1 MIPSTLTG
9 VAVLAAV
16 LIPGYCWTVVADRRR
31 VRSARS
37 GVLDAVDVL
46 VVGTVSVFLSAGT
59 VFGLGEVIDV
69 VPGLREFVN
78 DPVGD
83 IRVNPWRT
91 GLAAVLVVALASI
104 GSSIAVRLR
113 HKDSPDS
120 LHPESV
126 WRRVFSHG
134 NAEALSV
141 AVQLTTGDTI
151 EGYLWEYS
159 LGIEGDRDLAL
170 QKPISVRYA
179 GTDENVPQDIDAV
192 VLPRSNVRLISVM
205 YVDDPFSVTF
215 DEPGQ
220 QESRD
225 EPL

>member
-9 VAVLAAV
+9 VAILAAV

-46 VVGTVSVFLSAGT
+46 VVGTVSVFLSAGA
-59 VFGLGEVIDV
+59 VFGFGEAVDV

-83 IRVNPWRT
+83 LRANPWRT

-104 GSSIAVRLR
+104 GSAIAVRMR
-113 HKDSPDS
+113 FQDSPDS

-141 AVQLTTGDTI
+141 SVELTTGDTI

-159 LGIEGDRDLAL
+159 LGIEGERDLAL

-179 GTDENVPQDIDAV
+179 VTDEFVRQDIDAV
-192 VLPRSNVRLISVM
+192 VIPRSNVRLITLL
-205 YVDDPFSVTF
+205 YVHDPVSIA
-215 DEPGQ
+215 PGEHDQ
-220 QESRD
+220 QMS
-225 EPL
+225 